1 MLSHDLLE
9 GCYLR
14 CGLVSDIMLMDGYP
28 TKYNSFINRLSRWI
42 RGDVQILS
50 WLSKKS
56 KINLLSKYKIIDN
69 LRRSLFEISIILS
82 LIFVSICGYIYN
94 KKFYMITLNLILIT
108 LIPFIL
114 EIINTITSMKNG
126 EKKQKTFTPKITG
139 LKGSFLRGII
149 TLGCIPYKAYIA
161 LKSITTSLYRMLI
174 SKKHM
179 LEWMTSEEAEKQA
192 KEDLL
197 SYLKQMLIN
206 IVFGIIFIFSK
217 NIILTVLGLIWIITP
232 FVMWY
237 ISKPKKQIKTV
248 EELNKKEKQY
258 IQDIGKRTW
267 DFFDKYLV
275 KENNYLITDN
285 YQEDRKEKIVLRTS
299 STNIGL
305 SLLAVISANDL
316 GYIDKEKAL
325 KLLKE
330 MILTIESLPKW
341 NGHLYNWY
349 QIRTKEPLV
358 PRYISTVDSGN
369 FVGYLFVVKTF
380 LLENIEKSKE
390 ENKILELKNLEN
402 IVDNLIKNTDFS
414 LLYNNELQMFSIGYN
429 LEENKLTDSYYD
441 LLASEARQA
450 SLVAIAKKDVPSKH
464 WNNLS
469 RTLTTLKNYKGRVS
483 WSGTAFE

>member
-1 MLSHDLLE
+1 
-9 GCYLR
+9 
-14 CGLVSDIMLMDGYP
+14 
-28 TKYNSFINRLSRWI
+28 
-42 RGDVQILS
+42 
-50 WLSKKS
+50 
-56 KINLLSKYKIIDN
+56 
-69 LRRSLFEISIILS
+69 
-82 LIFVSICGYIYN
+82 
-94 KKFYMITLNLILIT
+94 
-108 LIPFIL
+108 
-114 EIINTITSMKNG
+114 
-126 EKKQKTFTPKITG
+126 
-139 LKGSFLRGII
+139 
-149 TLGCIPYKAYIA
+149 
-161 LKSITTSLYRMLI
+161 
-174 SKKHM
+174 
-179 LEWMTSEEAEKQA
+179 
-192 KEDLL
+192 
-197 SYLKQMLIN
+197 MLIN

-217 NIILTVLGLIWIITP
+217 NVILIVLGAIWIITP
-232 FVMWY
+232 FIMWY
-237 ISKPKKQIKTV
+237 ISKAQKQIKSV

-258 IQDIGKRTW
+258 IKDIGKRTW

-369 FVGYLFVVKTF
+369 FVGYLFVVKAF

-390 ENKILELKNLEN
+390 ESKTLELKNLEN

-469 RTLTTLKNYKGRVS
+469 RTLTTLNNYKGLVS
-483 WSGTAFE
+483 WSGTAFEYLMPDINIPRYVGSLLDESCRFMIMSQKEYSKKINIPWGISEAAFNVKDLKSNYQYKAFGIPWLGLKRGLGDELVVSSYGSILAIGDLPKEEIENLKRLEKEGMLSKYGFYESIDYTPERVEKGKTSSVVKTYMAHHQGLILLSINNLFNNKILVQRFLKNPEMQAISVLLQKKCQKREL

>member
-1 MLSHDLLE
+1 
-9 GCYLR
+9 
-14 CGLVSDIMLMDGYP
+14 
-28 TKYNSFINRLSRWI
+28 
-42 RGDVQILS
+42 
-50 WLSKKS
+50 
-56 KINLLSKYKIIDN
+56 
-69 LRRSLFEISIILS
+69 
-82 LIFVSICGYIYN
+82 
-94 KKFYMITLNLILIT
+94 
-108 LIPFIL
+108 
-114 EIINTITSMKNG
+114 
-126 EKKQKTFTPKITG
+126 
-139 LKGSFLRGII
+139 
-149 TLGCIPYKAYIA
+149 
-161 LKSITTSLYRMLI
+161 
-174 SKKHM
+174 M

-217 NIILTVLGLIWIITP
+217 NVILIVLGAIWIITP
-232 FVMWY
+232 FIMWY
-237 ISKPKKQIKTV
+237 ISKAQKQIKSV

-258 IQDIGKRTW
+258 IKDIGKRTW

-369 FVGYLFVVKTF
+369 FVGYLFVVKAF

-390 ENKILELKNLEN
+390 ESKTLELKNLEN

-429 LEENKLTDSYYD
+429 VRRE
-441 LLASEARQA
+441 
-450 SLVAIAKKDVPSKH
+450 
-464 WNNLS
+464 
-469 RTLTTLKNYKGRVS
+469 
-483 WSGTAFE
+483 